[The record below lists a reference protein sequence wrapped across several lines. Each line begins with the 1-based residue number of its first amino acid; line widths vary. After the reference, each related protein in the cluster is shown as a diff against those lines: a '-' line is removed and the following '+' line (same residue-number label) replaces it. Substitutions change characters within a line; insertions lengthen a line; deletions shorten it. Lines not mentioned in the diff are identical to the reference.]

1 MGSCIA
7 CVLLDVGGTL
17 WSNRWNAEAMEEA
30 RITELRAVLPEL
42 TLAGTRELDH
52 MLHAWYA
59 EYRRG
64 LQQANLLTQDT
75 NAVIRAVAQRFG
87 LPADDQTILAIRTAL
102 SVAPVDQVP
111 LFRGVRGLLEQIKG
125 WGLGCVA
132 VSNATWR
139 DSAAYRRTFVDLN
152 IEHYV
157 DAVVS
162 SVEVGFYK
170 PHRAM
175 FEAALA
181 AAHCRPQHCV
191 MIGDSEV
198 KDVQPALALG
208 MRVIRVAIDEPKS
221 AASAA
226 HAVVDSLPAAATVV
240 QAWMWPAVHE
250 RA

>member
-30 RITELRAVLPEL
+30 RITQLRAALPEL
-42 TLAGTRELDH
+42 TLARTRELDH
-52 MLHAWYA
+52 VLHACHA
-59 EYRRG
+59 QYRRG

-75 NAVIRAVAQRFG
+75 NAVIRDVAQWFG
-87 LPADDQTILAIRTAL
+87 LPTDDQTILAVRTAL
-102 SVAPVDQVP
+102 SVAPVAQVP
-111 LFRGVRGLLEQIKG
+111 LFEGVRGLLEQIKA

-139 DSAAYRRTFVDLN
+139 DSAAYRRTFVDLG
-152 IEHYV
+152 IEQYF

-175 FEAALA
+175 FDAAFA
-181 AAHCRPQHCV
+181 AGHCLPQHCV

-198 KDVQPALALG
+198 KDVQPTLALG
-208 MRVIRVAIDEPKS
+208 MRTIRVAIDEPKP

-226 HAVVDSLPAAATVV
+226 HAVVDSLPAAAAVL
-240 QAWMWPAVHE
+240 QAWISPVVH
-250 RA
+250 